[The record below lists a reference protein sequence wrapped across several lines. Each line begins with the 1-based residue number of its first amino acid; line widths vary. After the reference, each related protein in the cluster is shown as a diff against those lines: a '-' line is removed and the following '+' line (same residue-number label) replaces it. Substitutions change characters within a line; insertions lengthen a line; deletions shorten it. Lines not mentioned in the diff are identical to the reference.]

1 MTSKNEQYKTCDI
14 KLTTLCNRENILL
27 QKDKKTNTFYIAFEC
42 ENSKINLKKLINLKI
57 YNILFQLN
65 KDIFDNIHINKINK
79 NEANVMFLFKSIGKE
94 VGIKKK
100 FLYTKTKIIKNKENK
115 SISFITNDEEYNLD
129 KNISSKYDKI
139 ETKYE
144 NLFIK
149 KINKHKIQLQYMFN
163 YDIKEELP
171 IYMENVMGFMMK
183 KIFFRLKNFI
193 ENLTSLN

>member
-1 MTSKNEQYKTCDI
+1 MTSLNETSHSYDI
-14 KLTTLCNRENILL
+14 KLSTLCNKENILL
-27 QKDKKTNTFYIAFEC
+27 QKDKKSNTFYIAFEC
-42 ENSKINLKKLINLKI
+42 ENSKINIKKLINLKI

-65 KDIFDNIHINKINK
+65 KDIFDDINVEKINK
-79 NEANVMFLFKSIGKE
+79 NEANIRFLFKSIGKE

-100 FLYTKTKIIKNKENK
+100 FLYTKTKIIKNKEDNT
-115 SISFITNDEEYNLD
+115 ISFVTNDQTFDLD
-129 KNISSKYDKI
+129 NSIYSKYDKI

-149 KINKHKIQLQYMFN
+149 KINKHKIQIQYMFN

-171 IYMENVMGFMMK
+171 VYMENVMGFMMK
-183 KIFFRLKNFI
+183 KIFYRLKNFI

>member
-14 KLTTLCNRENILL
+14 KLTTLCSKENILL

-42 ENSKINLKKLINLKI
+42 ENPKINLKKLINLKI
-57 YNILFQLN
+57 YNILFELN
-65 KDIFDNIHINKINK
+65 KDIFDNIHVNKINK